1 MKKTPKLL
9 FVLNSRN
16 SVRSISVTWG
26 KMITILTSVIF
37 LFALVII
44 LGANFLSNLVYQ
56 SKLTRLRKNNNRL
69 VSTFYD
75 IGNRVQKMESEI
87 SVLVEKDK
95 ALRTYVDLPA
105 IDQDIRQLGI
115 GGRLM
120 PKSSELD
127 ELLPGTEIK
136 VSELA
141 NDLDRLARE
150 VKFERLSYETIYDA
164 FKNRSDQILSTPSIR
179 PIYTGYINDSFGYRR
194 DPFTGRREFHYGVD
208 ITAPTGTPI
217 FSTADGVVGDA
228 GYHGGYGNVV
238 EINHGF
244 GYSTL
249 YAHLSRINVRP
260 GDAIRRGQ
268 KVGEV
273 GVTGRTTGPHL
284 HYEVKQFNINKNP
297 LDFFFSGYIR

>member
-1 MKKTPKLL
+1 MKKAPKLL
-9 FVLNSRN
+9 FVLNTRKN
-16 SVRSISVTWG
+16 VRSVSVSWG
-26 KMITILTSVIF
+26 KMVSFISVGIF
-37 LFALVII
+37 LFTFVII
-44 LGANFLSNLVYQ
+44 LGANFISNLVYQ
-56 SKLTRLRKNNNRL
+56 TKLDRLKKNNNRL

-75 IGNRVQKMESEI
+75 LNTRIQKMESEI

-105 IDQDIRQLGI
+105 VDQDIRKLGI

-120 PKSSELD
+120 PKSDELD
-127 ELLPGTEIK
+127 QLLPGSDMK
-136 VSELA
+136 VNELA
-141 NDLDRLARE
+141 NNLDRLARE
-150 VKFERLSYETIYDA
+150 IKFERLSYETIYDA
-164 FKNRSDQILSTPSIR
+164 FKNRSDQIQSTPSIR
-179 PIYTGYINDSFGYRR
+179 PVYTGYINDSFGYRR

-208 ITAPTGTPI
+208 ITTPSGTPI
-217 FSTADGVVGDA
+217 FSTADGVVGEA
-228 GYHGGYGNVV
+228 GYQSGYGNVV
-238 EINHGF
+238 KINHGY

-249 YAHLSRINVRP
+249 YAHLSRISVRP
-260 GDAIRRGQ
+260 GDAIKRGQ

>member
-1 MKKTPKLL
+1 MKKASKLL
-9 FVLNSRN
+9 FVLNTRKN
-16 SVRSISVTWG
+16 VRSVSVSWG
-26 KMITILTSVIF
+26 KMVSFISVSIF
-37 LFALVII
+37 LFTFVII

-56 SKLTRLRKNNNRL
+56 TKLNRLKKNNNRL

-75 IGNRVQKMESEI
+75 LNTRIQKMESEI

-105 IDQDIRQLGI
+105 VDQDIRKLGI

-120 PKSSELD
+120 PKSDELD
-127 ELLPGTEIK
+127 QLLPGSDMK
-136 VSELA
+136 VNELA
-141 NDLDRLARE
+141 NNLDRLARE

-164 FKNRSDQILSTPSIR
+164 FKNRSDQIQSTPSIR
-179 PIYTGYINDSFGYRR
+179 PVYTGYINDSFGYRR

-208 ITAPTGTPI
+208 ITSPSGTPV
-217 FSTADGVVGDA
+217 FSTADGVVGEA
-228 GYHGGYGNVV
+228 SYQSGYGNVV
-238 EINHGF
+238 KINHGY

-249 YAHLSRINVRP
+249 YAHLSRISVHP
-260 GDAIRRGQ
+260 GDAIKRGQ